1 MEKAMD
7 KVEDAARLRQLLWG
21 RREFIVAAGG
31 ALLTVGAL
39 ALEGCGGGGSSAG
52 GGGKLRSISGVV
64 QFPAGFNANV
74 GTLTVSNGLG
84 SSTVKTNMAF
94 TATGISTG
102 PSLVY
107 VQASTGKAIF
117 TGFVDSTA
125 VNNTLG
131 ALSTAAVLVY
141 FALDAYSIPDNSRSE
156 VVKLLL
162 QNSATVT
169 LSKVIEQRILADTFA
184 VDKSDAQIAAAVKV
198 ASDAIKGGSKAAYR
212 TSSATATRAT
222 ILPLLQITPAGQQ
235 SGFEINQ
242 DTASVGFIGVNHY
255 RRYTKIYTYKTGTVD
270 LTDVQHDLPLALAAN
285 APIPVLSTQNL
296 SLFTAIGDIF
306 KSSSPYAPISSPVV
320 PLALDAS
327 TKKTFFD
334 IIVLGSAF
342 SQDEPSFFA
351 APRYANEVVA
361 WRATVKTLTL
371 KAWFVDILFSL
382 LLDAV
387 GIKDIIINDAAIEAA
402 ILSLTTLENAAWQT
416 AIARAQQGLFGPAAK
431 LGMEAIVTDD
441 LVANAC
447 FSALLKVIG
456 SAEAAAALAVK
467 GASFKTYVG
476 VALRACVNIVVAA
489 FGALGVGD
497 MAAVAHDLQS
507 SNQGDLWTATLA
519 APTLLL
525 SPTTATIAPGARVT
539 FTVKPPA
546 GLTGIITYSWTQNGA
561 TSTLSSSDG
570 IVGNS
575 IRTTSTSVDLVTTPS
590 DQSAITVNVTAVL
603 KAKDGSTSEIGKAQ
617 AIITL
622 QASSGGF
629 NGSVTQKF
637 ITEKSYK
644 NGVFD
649 GTYYIYGGY
658 AFSVPTRAW
667 THLEAFVTGGTA
679 GSLDRAD
686 YEGGA
691 PVFDSTTTFIS
702 YGHQGGSTHYYN
714 PGDGTV
720 FLFRVLQEPG
730 VTADRIPDATDGL
743 RKIMDQSPVDHIT
756 FT

>member
-1 MEKAMD
+1 MD
-7 KVEDAARLRQLLWG
+7 KIDDVNRLRHLLWG
-21 RREFIVAAGG
+21 RRELLAAAGG
-31 ALLTVGAL
+31 ALLAASAF
-39 ALEGCGGGGSSAG
+39 ALEGCGGGGSTVG
-52 GGGKLRSISGVV
+52 GGSKLRSISGMV

-84 SSTVKTNMAF
+84 SSTVKTNLAF
-94 TATGISTG
+94 TAKGISTG

-107 VQASTGKAIF
+107 VQDTAGKAIL
-117 TGFVDSTA
+117 TGFLDPTAST
-125 VNNTLG
+125 NNLN
-131 ALSTAAVLVY
+131 ALSTATALLY
-141 FALDAYSIPDNSRSE
+141 FAFDAYSIPENSRSE
-156 VVKLLL
+156 VVKLIQ

-169 LSKVIEQRILADTFA
+169 LSKVIEQRMLADSF
-184 VDKSDAQIAAAVKV
+184 VLDKSDAQIAAAVKV
-198 ASDAIKGGSKAAYR
+198 ASDAIKGGSKTVYR
-212 TSSATATRAT
+212 QNSKSATRAT
-222 ILPLLQITPAGQQ
+222 IPPLLQIAPTGEQ
-235 SGFEINQ
+235 SGFEINL

-285 APIPVLSTQNL
+285 APVSVLSTQNL
-296 SLFTAIGDIF
+296 SLFTALSDIIH
-306 KSSSPYAPISSPVV
+306 SSAPYSPVSSAAI
-320 PLALDAS
+320 PLALDPA

-334 IIVLGSAF
+334 IVVLGSAF
-342 SQDEPSFFA
+342 TQDEPSFFT

-371 KAWFVDILFSL
+371 KAWFVDILFAL

-387 GIKDIIINDAAIEAA
+387 GIRNIIINDVAIEAA

-416 AIARAQQGLFGPAAK
+416 AIARAQQGLFGPAAR

-447 FSALLKVIG
+447 YSALLKVIG
-456 SAEAAAALAVK
+456 SAEAAAALAVQR
-467 GASFKTYVG
+467 ASFRTYVT
-476 VALRACVNIVVAA
+476 VALRVFVNVVVAA

-497 MAAVAHDLQS
+497 MAAVAHDLQF
-507 SNQGDLWTATLA
+507 SNQGDLWTAALA
-519 APTLLL
+519 APTLVLM
-525 SPTTATIAPGARVT
+525 PTAATIAPGARVT

-570 IVGNS
+570 IVGNA

-590 DQSAITVNVTAVL
+590 DQSAITVIVTAVL
-603 KAKDGSTSEIGKAQ
+603 KAPDGTTSEIGKAQ

-622 QASSGGF
+622 RTMSGGF
-629 NGSVTQKF
+629 TGSVVQTF
-637 ITEKSYK
+637 VNVKSYK

-658 AFSVPTRAW
+658 SFSVPTRSW
-667 THLEAFVTGGTA
+667 THADAFITGGTA
-679 GSLDRAD
+679 GGLDFAD
-686 YEGGA
+686 YQGGA
-691 PVFDSTTTFIS
+691 PVFDSTTIGSPIS
-702 YGHQGGSTHYYN
+702 YGHQGQATKYYN
-714 PGDGTV
+714 LGSGTL

-730 VTADRIPDATDGL
+730 VTADRIQAATDDL
-743 RKIMDQSPVDHIT
+743 KKIMDQSPVDHIT